1 MMKKTDDGFILFDTI
16 YIGTGDKPSN
26 TDLALRLEQW
36 SDVVY
41 SKETMIVDY
50 PGEYELAWYNIIA
63 FRTQNKTSLNYV
75 IRFGNKKVA
84 YIQHANALDDDM
96 LTDMNTRFVANT
108 SLKDAIERRELW
120 WEIVILE

>member
-1 MMKKTDDGFILFDTI
+1 MKKTDDGFILFDTI
-16 YIGTGDKPSN
+16 YIGTGEKPSN
-26 TDLALRLEQW
+26 VDLALRLEQW

-96 LTDMNTRFVANT
+96 LTDMNTRFVANA
-108 SLKDAIERRELW
+108 SLKEAIERRELW

>member
-1 MMKKTDDGFILFDTI
+1 MMKKTENGFILFDTI
-16 YIGTGDKPSN
+16 YIGEWEKPN
-26 TDLALRLEQW
+26 NVDLALRLQQW

-50 PGEYELAWYNIIA
+50 PGEYELLWYNIIA
-63 FRTQNKTSLNYV
+63 FRTKNQNTLNYL

-84 YIQHANALDDDM
+84 YIQHTNALDDDM
-96 LTDMNTRFVANT
+96 LSDMNTRFVVNP
-108 SLKDAIERRELW
+108 SIKDAIERRELW